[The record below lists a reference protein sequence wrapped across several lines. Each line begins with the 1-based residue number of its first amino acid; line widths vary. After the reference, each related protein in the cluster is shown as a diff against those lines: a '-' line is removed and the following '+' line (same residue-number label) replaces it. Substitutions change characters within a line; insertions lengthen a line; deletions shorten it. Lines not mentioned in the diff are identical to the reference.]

1 VSAPERALAEFGL
14 GAPRIERIPVG
25 LIHDSFAVRDGS
37 AEYVLQRVNP
47 IFAPGIHANIRAVT
61 ERLHQRGLA
70 TLRLLSTRS
79 GALCAELAGGER
91 WRLVTRLPGV
101 VFDVCE
107 SPAQARAAG
116 ALVARFHAA
125 LVDLPHAFEPLGI
138 PYHDTDAYLAALAAA
153 VATRREH
160 PLWRDVE
167 ELAAVILPAA
177 ADDTGLVGLPARV
190 VHGDLKFNNVLFAG
204 AEGAA
209 REEAVALIDLDT
221 LARMPLWIDLGDAF
235 RSWCNRRG
243 EDAAEA
249 ELDLALYRAAAEGW
263 LSALDFALA
272 PGERESLAL
281 GLERIALELAARF
294 ACDALEE
301 RYFRW
306 DAERFASR
314 GEHNL
319 LRARGQLSLWRQARE
334 TRSERLRVLCG

>member
-1 VSAPERALAEFGL
+1 VSAPERALAEYGL

-25 LIHDSFAVRDGS
+25 LIHDSFTVCDGG
-37 AEYVLQRVNP
+37 AEYVLQRVSP
-47 IFAPGIHANIRAVT
+47 IFAPGIHANIHAVT

-70 TLRLLSTRS
+70 TLRLVPTRA
-79 GALCAELAGGER
+79 GALYAELGAGGR
-91 WRLVTRLPGV
+91 WRLVTRVPGV

-116 ALVARFHAA
+116 ALVARFHGA
-125 LVDLPHAFEPLGI
+125 LADLPHAFEPLGI
-138 PYHDTDAYLAALAAA
+138 PYHDTAAYLAALAA
-153 VATRREH
+153 VVESRRDH
-160 PLWRDVE
+160 PLWRDVA

-177 ADDTGLVGLPARV
+177 RDDAGLVGLPARV

-204 AEGAA
+204 AGPGA
-209 REEAVALIDLDT
+209 REQAVALIDLDT
-221 LARMPLWIDLGDAF
+221 LSRMPLWVDLGDAF

-243 EDAAEA
+243 EDSAEA
-249 ELDLALYRAAAEGW
+249 ELDLALFAAAAEGW
-263 LSALDFALA
+263 LSALAFPLA

-301 RYFRW
+301 SYFRW
-306 DAERFASR
+306 DPERFASR

-319 LRARGQLSLWRQARE
+319 LRARGQLSLWRQARA
-334 TRSERLRVLCG
+334 TRGERLRALSG